1 MVERLAKGVAPSAA
15 TGWAR
20 TAKLTT
26 AIQIRYTGVPIIPG
40 ILMSG
45 ICSVWEVSKPNRGYI
60 ADGATFWIKS
70 CFYKAVQIKTL
81 WKPPPLGCLCNTCH
95 IHKNTLQV
103 KVLST
108 MLNMWRFGY
117 VVSCNFA
124 LYAFRKLKFCA
135 ILPVMLCITLIM
147 LHLFLSS
154 ILGTSHGLF
163 YGLTHVVDLSL
174 PSIFEPSLIPWGS

>member
-117 VVSCNFA
+117 VVSCNLLFMLLGNWNSVQFSLLCFA
-124 LYAFRKLKFCA
+124 S
-135 ILPVMLCITLIM
+135 
-147 LHLFLSS
+147 LSS
-154 ILGTSHGLF
+154 CSTYSSAQF
-163 YGLTHVVDLSL
+163 
-174 PSIFEPSLIPWGS
+174 